1 MDSICCCRFRRRIIQ
16 KNESNQF
23 KWLIFCS
30 QPYFTVS
37 FLLSFTFCCL
47 HLFGFISIHVERYI
61 EIDPGWSSHLMVIH
75 VNIRVHILL
84 ARPPRTTS
92 SMLKC
97 LYICLKYFCILNDD
111 ASNFLLFRRYFSV
124 GSARLF
130 MLLLLLFR
138 APVCECVAY
147 NSIYTVSVFVC
158 IAAHFNAMNLSSLC
172 ESIDISWCK
181 KSECDQ
187 EIEKTHTQPARA
199 RETEIKANNRLKKIV
214 RF

>member
-1 MDSICCCRFRRRIIQ
+1 MQFVVVVFDTELYRKMNRIS
-16 KNESNQF
+16 SNGWF
-23 KWLIFCS
+23 FS

-47 HLFGFISIHVERYI
+47 HLFGFISIHVGRYI

-75 VNIRVHILL
+75 VNIRVHFLL

-124 GSARLF
+124 CSARLF
-130 MLLLLLFR
+130 MLLLLLLL
-138 APVCECVAY
+138 VC
-147 NSIYTVSVFVC
+147 VSAWHTIPFIRLVC
-158 IAAHFNAMNLSSLC
+158 LFA
-172 ESIDISWCK
+172 
-181 KSECDQ
+181 
-187 EIEKTHTQPARA
+187 
-199 RETEIKANNRLKKIV
+199 
-214 RF
+214 